1 MALDRHADSSPH
13 SRSVIGAQPAANND
27 TQYLEMTTPID
38 HQWNETNSADGRCQR
53 RRVTHVIFAGA
64 AAIAMLALFDA
75 TAPLGTGETTVA
87 SGSVR
92 LVDHATDVPPPPS
105 PGLPLPAGVALPPG
119 TVVLPGGMPVPPMPP
134 GTVLP
139 PGAVVL
145 PGGPD
150 LPPLPSPVDL
160 SQLSRPDVQQ
170 LWARMLQLS
179 ASPPPNVPNEVCR
192 YNTVRVPC

>member
-1 MALDRHADSSPH
+1 MTAP
-13 SRSVIGAQPAANND
+13 IG
-27 TQYLEMTTPID
+27 
-38 HQWNETNSADGRCQR
+38 HQWHQINSADGRCRR
-53 RRVTHVIFAGA
+53 RRVAHVVFAGS

-75 TAPLGTGETTVA
+75 ASLGTGEPTVA

-92 LVDHATDVPPPPS
+92 LVDQATDLPAPPPS
-105 PGLPLPAGVALPPG
+105 PGLPL
-119 TVVLPGGMPVPPMPP
+119 PP

-160 SQLSRPDVQQ
+160 SRLGAPDVQHV
-170 LWARMLQLS
+170 WA
-179 ASPPPNVPNEVCR
+179 
-192 YNTVRVPC
+192 

>member
-1 MALDRHADSSPH
+1 
-13 SRSVIGAQPAANND
+13 
-27 TQYLEMTTPID
+27 MTTPVGLQRHEID
-38 HQWNETNSADGRCQR
+38 RRCQR
-53 RRVTHVIFAGA
+53 RRVRHVIFAGA

-75 TAPLGTGETTVA
+75 APLDSGEAPVT
-87 SGSVR
+87 SGPVR
-92 LVDHATDVPPPPS
+92 LVDQTTDVPPPPPS
-105 PGLPLPAGVALPPG
+105 PGLPLPPGVGLPAG
-119 TVVLPGGMPVPPMPP
+119 TVLLPGGMPLPPMPP

-145 PGGPD
+145 PGGPN
-150 LPPLPSPVDL
+150 LPPLPSPPDL

-179 ASPPPNVPNEVCR
+179 VSPPPNVPNEVCR

>member
-1 MALDRHADSSPH
+1 MATTLDKRWHE
-13 SRSVIGAQPAANND
+13 G
-27 TQYLEMTTPID
+27 
-38 HQWNETNSADGRCQR
+38 NSGDGGGQR

-75 TAPLGTGETTVA
+75 ASLGAGESTIA

-92 LVDHATDVPPPPS
+92 LVDQVTDMPAPPPS
-105 PGLPLPAGVALPPG
+105 PGLPLPPGAALPPG
-119 TVVLPGGMPVPPMPP
+119 SVLLPGGMPVPPMPP

-139 PGAVVL
+139 PGSVVL

-160 SQLSRPDVQQ
+160 SRLGAPDVQQ
-170 LWARMLQLS
+170 MWAWMLQRM
-179 ASPPPNVPNEVCR
+179 ASPPPPNVPNEVCR

>member
-1 MALDRHADSSPH
+1 
-13 SRSVIGAQPAANND
+13 
-27 TQYLEMTTPID
+27 
-38 HQWNETNSADGRCQR
+38 
-53 RRVTHVIFAGA
+53 
-64 AAIAMLALFDA
+64 MLALFDA
-75 TAPLGTGETTVA
+75 TTPLGTGETTVA

-92 LVDHATDVPPPPS
+92 LVDQATDTPAP
-105 PGLPLPAGVALPPG
+105 PGLPLPPGVGLPPG
-119 TVVLPGGMPVPPMPP
+119 TVLLPGGMPVPPMPP

-139 PGAVVL
+139 PGTVVL

-160 SQLSRPDVQQ
+160 SPLAAPDVQQ
-170 LWARMLQLS
+170 LWARMLQLM

>member
-1 MALDRHADSSPH
+1 M
-13 SRSVIGAQPAANND
+13 G
-27 TQYLEMTTPID
+27 MTTPIG
-38 HQWNETNSADGRCQR
+38 HHWPETNSAAGRCQR
-53 RRVTHVIFAGA
+53 RRVKPVIFAGA

-75 TAPLGTGETTVA
+75 AALGKGETTVA

-92 LVDHATDVPPPPS
+92 LVDEATDMPAPPA
-105 PGLPLPAGVALPPG
+105 PGVPLPPGTALPPG
-119 TVVLPGGMPVPPMPP
+119 TVLLPGGMPVPPMPP

-139 PGAVVL
+139 PGTVVL

-160 SQLSRPDVQQ
+160 SQLGAPDVQQ
-170 LWARMLQLS
+170 LWARMLQLM

>member
-1 MALDRHADSSPH
+1 MPESPH
-13 SRSVIGAQPAANND
+13 SRSVIGAQPAAKKD
-27 TQYLEMTTPID
+27 THYLGMTMPI
-38 HQWNETNSADGRCQR
+38 GRRQR
-53 RRVTHVIFAGA
+53 RRMTHVVFAGA
-64 AAIAMLALFDA
+64 AAIAMLAIFDP
-75 TAPLGTGETTVA
+75 TAPLGAGETAVV

-92 LVDHATDVPPPPS
+92 LVDQTTDVPPPPS
-105 PGLPLPAGVALPPG
+105 PGLPLPPGVALPPG

>member
-1 MALDRHADSSPH
+1 
-13 SRSVIGAQPAANND
+13 
-27 TQYLEMTTPID
+27 MTTSID
-38 HQWNETNSADGRCQR
+38 QRHEANSAGGRWQR
-53 RRVTHVIFAGA
+53 RRATHVIFAGA
-64 AAIAMLALFDA
+64 AAIAVLAVFDA
-75 TAPLGTGETTVA
+75 TVPLAIDETTVA

-92 LVDHATDVPPPPS
+92 LVDQATDVGPPPL
-105 PGLPLPAGVALPPG
+105 PGLPLPPGVALPPG
-119 TVVLPGGMPVPPMPP
+119 TVVLPGGMPVPAMPP

-179 ASPPPNVPNEVCR
+179 ASPPPSVPNEVCR